1 MDRITQVIIV
11 LVISVLLGF
20 FLPVIGELV
29 VRYLHNRHNW

>member
-20 FLPVIGELV
+20 FLPVIAELV